1 MVRSPSGERSPG
13 VRITFSTRYRF
24 VPNIESA
31 KKRIR
36 QDKKRHARNK
46 WRKQRIRLQIRAF
59 SEAVRLKD
67 VKVAE
72 EEFRKVC
79 SILDKVSSTST
90 MHKNTAAR
98 KKSRLAAHLKALRAA

>member
-1 MVRSPSGERSPG
+1 M
-13 VRITFSTRYRF
+13 FSTRYRF